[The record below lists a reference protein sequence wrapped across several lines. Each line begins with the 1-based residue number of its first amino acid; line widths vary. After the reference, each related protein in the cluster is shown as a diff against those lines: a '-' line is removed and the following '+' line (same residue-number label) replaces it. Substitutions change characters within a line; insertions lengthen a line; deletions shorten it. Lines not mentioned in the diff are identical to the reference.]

1 MSTYKYKYFLFQ
13 FLCSSVPN
21 HFILKYLIERIFVQ
35 FNEKENQNKL
45 EKSVEDHLFMFEL
58 EKKKGNI
65 ANDVQHDI
73 LKKLNIMKTK
83 ISDDDNNNNYNSDNS
98 NNNNNNND
106 NNNDDN
112 NNSSNDNNNDKKT
125 SIMNKKSNIYDLS
138 NLLKSFLSQE
148 ENELIENS
156 KNKGM

>member
-35 FNEKENQNKL
+35 FNEIENQNKL
-45 EKSVEDHLFMFEL
+45 GKSVEDHVFMFEL

-73 LKKLNIMKTK
+73 LKKLKITKTK
-83 ISDDDNNNNYNSDNS
+83 ISDDDDNNSNNDNSDSSNNNNDNG
-98 NNNNNNND
+98 NDNNNNND
-106 NNNDDN
+106 NSNRKNNNDD
-112 NNSSNDNNNDKKT
+112 KKI
-125 SIMNKKSNIYDLS
+125 SITKKKII
-138 NLLKSFLSQE
+138 FM
-148 ENELIENS
+148 I
-156 KNKGM
+156 

>member
-1 MSTYKYKYFLFQ
+1 M
-13 FLCSSVPN
+13 PN

-73 LKKLNIMKTK
+73 LKKLKITKTK
-83 ISDDDNNNNYNSDNS
+83 ISDDDDNNSNNDNSDSSNNNNDNG
-98 NNNNNNND
+98 NDNNNNND
-106 NNNDDN
+106 NSNRKNNNDD
-112 NNSSNDNNNDKKT
+112 KKI
-125 SIMNKKSNIYDLS
+125 SITKKKII
-138 NLLKSFLSQE
+138 FM
-148 ENELIENS
+148 I
-156 KNKGM
+156 